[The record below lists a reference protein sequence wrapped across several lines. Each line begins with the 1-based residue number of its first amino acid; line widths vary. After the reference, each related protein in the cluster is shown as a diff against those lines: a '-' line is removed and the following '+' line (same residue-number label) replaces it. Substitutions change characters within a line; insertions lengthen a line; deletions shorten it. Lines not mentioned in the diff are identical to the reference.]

1 MKKIF
6 LPLVAARIV
15 VVGRKIAFHIGDNE
29 VVVEAPRKLME
40 RLVALCNGK
49 RPIDQIIGLL
59 KDRWDEESLRGL
71 VSDLHRRNILID
83 GSAAGEMAWE
93 LVENP
98 IGFPLFL
105 NEEDKMR
112 LVENAKQRQRKGVCG
127 EEYRASSTL
136 YGDLLRKRRSI
147 RTFAG
152 EVPLQNIINMLWSA
166 YGEIEK
172 GRRTVPSAGALY
184 PLQLHVALLRRTEQ
198 LAPAVYRVHLGSPDS
213 VGFDLVSMDL
223 NRFARSF
230 IDPMMMEGA
239 HGVVVISGSFRATAE
254 KYGSRSMLFV
264 TLEAGH
270 AAQNINIAAVEHD
283 IATVEIGGFKEKL
296 LAEAIDLPKQYRP
309 LITTIFGL
317 EDKSVKEN
325 PSNTKIE
332 VQWQI
337 PGGQYHPP
345 FAIVSARLS
354 EKRSWSHGRDAAP
367 RLAYIK
373 AVAEAKEWTACG
385 SVPDNLVRA
394 AFTDLETAIDPRSII
409 RFHPAQYRLKGF
421 PFKPFDETAEY
432 AWTEGYD
439 EVTRARVHILAD
451 HVYFPYFPKTPY
463 YCYANSSGVAAH
475 PDRQIAVETSV
486 LELVERDS
494 FMIAYLTRLQFPT
507 VREQTLPESIRKRM
521 RELRKNGFRVWVKDH
536 TLDLAPAICVIAQ
549 SEKFTYTP
557 CASCASFDV
566 EHAVDHA
573 LMEVEALILARFQNG
588 PPKPIKPHEVI
599 WPLDH
604 GRLYGQKRYFHQADF
619 LVRGHHTVAFK
630 EVGNESA
637 RSWHGLLDRFLAKGW
652 RLFTVPLSLPKEYGG
667 NGGLHIIRSIVPGMV
682 PMTFGFRHEPA
693 GMERI
698 YAIAKELG
706 NVTLSYRE
714 LTKFPHPFA

>member
-15 VVGRKIAFHIGDNE
+15 VVGRKTTFRIGNNE

-40 RLVALCNGK
+40 WLVALCNGK
-49 RPIDQIIGLL
+49 RSVDQIINLL
-59 KDRWDEESLRGL
+59 KNRWDEECLRNL
-71 VSDLHRRNILID
+71 ISDLRRRNIIID
-83 GSAAGEMAWE
+83 GSAAGEVAWE
-93 LVENP
+93 LVEKP

-105 NEEDKMR
+105 SEEDKMR
-112 LVENAKQRQRKGVCG
+112 LVEKAKQRQRRGACD
-127 EEYRASSTL
+127 EEHRTSPTL
-136 YGDLLRKRRSI
+136 YGDLLRNRRSI
-147 RTFAG
+147 RALAG
-152 EVPLQNIINMLWSA
+152 EVSLQSIVNLLWSA
-166 YGEIEK
+166 YGEVEN

-184 PLQLHVALLRRTEQ
+184 PLQLHVALLRQTER
-198 LAPAVYRVHLGSPDS
+198 LVPAVYRVHLDSTNS
-213 VGFDLVSMDL
+213 VGFDLVSMDI

-239 HGVVVISGSFRATAE
+239 HGVVVISGSFQATAE

-270 AAQNINIAAVEHD
+270 AAQNINITAVEHD

-296 LAEAIDLPKQYRP
+296 LAEAIYLPKHYRP

-317 EDKSVKEN
+317 EDKSVRTN
-325 PSNTKIE
+325 SLDTKVE

-337 PGGQYHPP
+337 PDGQYQPP
-345 FAIVSARLS
+345 FAIASARLS
-354 EKRSWSHGRDAAP
+354 EKRSWSHGRDVSP

-373 AVAEAKEWTACG
+373 AIAEAKEWTACG
-385 SVPDNLVRA
+385 SVPGNLVQA
-394 AFTDLETAIDPRSII
+394 TFADLETAIDPRDII

-421 PFKPFDETAEY
+421 PFKSFDETAEY
-432 AWTEGYD
+432 AWTKGYD
-439 EVTRARVHILAD
+439 EMTGARVHILAD
-451 HVYFPYFPKTPY
+451 HVYFPYFPKSPY

-475 PDRQIAVETSV
+475 PDRQKAVETSA
-486 LELVERDS
+486 LELIERDS
-494 FMIAYLTRLQFPT
+494 FTIAYLTRLQFPT
-507 VREQTLPESIRKRM
+507 VREQTLPESIRKRI
-521 RELRKNGFRVWVKDH
+521 RELRENGFKVWVKDH
-536 TLDLAPAICVIAQ
+536 TIDLVPVICVVAQ
-549 SEKFTYTP
+549 SEEFTYAP

-573 LMEVEALILARFQNG
+573 LMEVEALTLARFQNG
-588 PPKPIKPHEVI
+588 PAKPIKPHEVI

-604 GRLYGQKRYFHQADF
+604 GKLYGQKRYFHQADF

-637 RSWHGLLDRFLAKGW
+637 RSWHGLLDRFSAKGW
-652 RLFTVPLSLPKEYGG
+652 RLFTVPLYLAKEYGG
-667 NGGLHIIRSIVPGMV
+667 NGELHITRSIVPGMV

-698 YAIAKELG
+698 YAVAKEFG
-706 NVTLSYRE
+706 NRKLSYRE